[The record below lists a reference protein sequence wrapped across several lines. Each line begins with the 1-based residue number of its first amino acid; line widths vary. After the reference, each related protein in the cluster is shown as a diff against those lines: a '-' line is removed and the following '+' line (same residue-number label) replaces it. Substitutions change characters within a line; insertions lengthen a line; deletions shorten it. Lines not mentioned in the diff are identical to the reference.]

1 MFYCACLNKNTRIIP
16 YMPRV
21 SFQIEILMKAS
32 PTIIYQFLT
41 SPACLVRW
49 FCDEADIQDDCY
61 IFSWQGVPEVAL
73 IVDDIE
79 DERLR
84 LRWDYADKDEFLEF
98 RIYKSDVT
106 EQTILEITD
115 FCDSNDVSDQKRL
128 WESQIADM
136 RKEMGG

>member
-1 MFYCACLNKNTRIIP
+1 
-16 YMPRV
+16 MPRV

>member
-1 MFYCACLNKNTRIIP
+1 MA
-16 YMPRV
+16 RV
-21 SFQIEILMKAS
+21 SFQIEFLMKAS

-61 IFSWQGVPEVAL
+61 IFSWQGAPEVAT

-79 DERLR
+79 EERLR
-84 LRWDYADKDEFLEF
+84 LRWNHADAEEFLEF
-98 RIYKSDVT
+98 RIYKSAVT

-115 FCDSNDVSDQKRL
+115 FCDTDDVKDQKRL
-128 WESQIADM
+128 WESQISDM